1 MRFRAQATVLCYALA
16 ATTQVLGAQT
26 IDCQIDK
33 INVGS
38 DVRMSPDADLLMTI
52 QGKLRNNEQV
62 TYEKDEPI
70 VVADVQIVRTT
81 PVVIPGSDM
90 TLKQDGFIGMKWK
103 MPGKRPLP
111 ALQEIALPD
120 GRVFWIVPIWQD
132 HAFLTTKTGELCNA
146 AIAFRAQD
154 PYWVRGLQLDPA
166 DAAIE
171 SKIQEVVTDR
181 ARLTTLRHPT
191 KIDTVADALKALG
204 RRLELSLA

>member
-81 PVVIPGSDM
+81 PVDRKS
-90 TLKQDGFIGMKWK
+90 
-103 MPGKRPLP
+103 
-111 ALQEIALPD
+111 
-120 GRVFWIVPIWQD
+120 
-132 HAFLTTKTGELCNA
+132 
-146 AIAFRAQD
+146 
-154 PYWVRGLQLDPA
+154 
-166 DAAIE
+166 
-171 SKIQEVVTDR
+171 VV
-181 ARLTTLRHPT
+181 
-191 KIDTVADALKALG
+191 
-204 RRLELSLA
+204 